1 MNTKTGLSLFNTEMV
16 EVMESFAS
24 IQNQLEALKNMTDE
38 KYQMSI
44 ETFSF
49 LQQSDSVVEDLLKLN
64 IVDPN

>member
-1 MNTKTGLSLFNTEMV
+1 
-16 EVMESFAS
+16 
-24 IQNQLEALKNMTDE
+24 MTDE

-49 LQQSDSVVEDLLKLN
+49 LQQSESVVEDLLKLN